1 METRNSLKEN
11 LKAIS
16 PIIRSKYM
24 SHVVTVRAIVVVLI
38 VASLIGC
45 ATTAPISEAPTTTA
59 IAPPNTAESTPTTS
73 ATEVPVSPLVGEWQR
88 VNSCASF
95 VQAFKEVGL
104 IDLAPEWLVG
114 GGYFTS
120 LDQIDN
126 TDLCNGATEV
136 VHSHFFTANDE
147 FGSRDEMGRQV
158 DDGSYQVVDD
168 RTITF
173 PSSDV
178 TVHFS
183 FEGDTVMFEVV
194 VPDSCVGSC
203 RNNTAWA
210 LSAFYPGPFQR
221 VP

>member
-1 METRNSLKEN
+1 MYHN
-11 LKAIS
+11 LFRITLLCTTIAIILAACGASTPTSVPATESSVATKATPTIAE
-16 PIIRSKYM
+16 K
-24 SHVVTVRAIVVVLI
+24 
-38 VASLIGC
+38 
-45 ATTAPISEAPTTTA
+45 APT
-59 IAPPNTAESTPTTS
+59 NTPQPTPTTS

-95 VQAFKEVGL
+95 VQAFKEAGL

-114 GGYFTS
+114 NYFTS
-120 LDQIDN
+120 LDQIDG
-126 TDLCNGATEV
+126 TDLCKGATEV
-136 VHSHFFTANDE
+136 LHSHFFTANGG
-147 FGSRDEMGRQV
+147 FGSHDEKGRQV
-158 DDGSYQVVDD
+158 DDGSYLLVDD

-183 FEGDTVMFEVV
+183 IEGDTVLFEVV
-194 VPDSCVGSC
+194 IPNPCEGTC
-203 RNNTAWA
+203 RDNTAWA